1 MNHDFLGFL
10 AVHYDDLRA
19 FVRAFLR
26 ERKPTSEFLRL
37 EAPGLQEGFPAA
49 QPLPWA
55 RRRLAAAL
63 FDPARPLRRTAPLEA
78 LAAAF
83 ERRRDVRPDRGA
95 RLDAAIQGLS
105 QDAQPALTARY
116 ENDLP
121 LDTVAWRFRTT
132 AEHAF
137 GALVRIRRVLLQQLR
152 GRIPHALCRVHE
164 LGQRHLE
171 SIATLDEQRELAEAV
186 VRGAAAADVAA
197 DACLLDADLSAY
209 FAPDVD
215 APDEGATLALKLADR
230 RRDK

>member
-1 MNHDFLGFL
+1 MNPDFLGFL
-10 AVHYDDLRA
+10 ALHYDDLRA
-19 FVRAFLR
+19 FVRSILRGRDPSSAFLR
-26 ERKPTSEFLRL
+26 R
-37 EAPGLQEGFPAA
+37 EAPRLQEGFPAA
-49 QPLPWA
+49 RPLPWA

-63 FDPARPLRRTAPLEA
+63 ADPARPLRRAAPLRA
-78 LAAAF
+78 LAEAF

-152 GRIPHALCRVHE
+152 GRIPHELCRVHE
-164 LGQRHLE
+164 LAQRHLE
-171 SIATLDEQRELAEAV
+171 SIASLGEERELAEAV
-186 VRGAAAADVAA
+186 ARDPLAADLVAEA
-197 DACLLDADLSAY
+197 FLLDAELSAY
-209 FAPDVD
+209 FTADVD

-230 RRDK
+230 RRT